1 MRTYTLRGEFMKKYA
16 RILVAV
22 TFLFGLGVTAN
33 AETRAEVVVTVPFN
47 FVVRG
52 QTLPAG
58 TYTVKRISDQ
68 PFDVL
73 MLTSKDNGSSVFVN
87 PDEMEGASD
96 YKPTVSFHTVGEQ
109 HFLSA
114 IQTADYVYNFPV
126 SRSVTLVAAAKP
138 RDIAPVSGSG
148 GSN

>member
-1 MRTYTLRGEFMKKYA
+1 MKKYA

-22 TFLFGLGVTAN
+22 TFLFGLGVAAN
-33 AETRAEVVVTVPFN
+33 AETRAEVEVTVPFT

-58 TYTVKRISDQ
+58 TYIVKRISDQ

-73 MLTSKDNGSSVFVN
+73 LLTSKDNGTGVFVK

-96 YKPTVSFHTVGEQ
+96 YKPTVSFHTEGEQ
-109 HFLSA
+109 HFLSK
-114 IQTADYVYNFPV
+114 IQTAEYVYNFPV
-126 SRSVTLVAAAKP
+126 SHSVILAAAAKP
-138 RDIAPVSGSG
+138 RVTAPVSGSA